1 MMANQLIKVFSHN
14 DLDGFGGPMLL
25 KSVQPVM
32 FPDAEFDVDNIGAGQ
47 IDATLD
53 NWFRSP
59 SLGNYSDV
67 YIMDM
72 TPDSENTFK
81 QLNEHFANHWLVF
94 DHHESE
100 EAQRSR
106 YAGNTVEPHGEMV
119 HASAT
124 SIVWD
129 WLQDQS
135 AFASLTGQ
143 QRHKLDQLAE
153 LIRAYDTWDWQND
166 PELSAAVK
174 DGADQLNELFWF
186 YPKKRAG
193 EFMEHVFETG
203 WDDYCQQNELLVNTL
218 MERRAAY
225 INHHLKDVLTATIDG
240 HQLGIVYAS
249 DYQSQ
254 LAHDLLNDQPD
265 LDAALVIGA
274 MRISLRSNDKM
285 DVAKFAEQ
293 YYQGGGHANAAGG
306 RLTINPVKIGEQAV
320 IDQLASAV
328 KAAQEEKKENEH
340 TLGDDLDPAVA
351 GKLAALLKQNR
362 YEENDNGN

>member
-1 MMANQLIKVFSHN
+1 MAKQLIKVFSHN

-25 KSVQPVM
+25 QSVQPTV
-32 FPDAEFDVDNIGAGQ
+32 FSSVEFDVEHIGAGQ

-53 NWFRSP
+53 HWFNSP
-59 SLGNYSDV
+59 SLNNYSDV

-81 QLNEHFANHWLVF
+81 ELNQHFANHWLVF

-100 EAQRSR
+100 EDQRRR
-106 YAGNTVEPHGEMV
+106 YAANTFAPHGEMV

-129 WLQDQS
+129 WLQQQPGMDQLDS
-135 AFASLTGQ
+135 QRRQ
-143 QRHKLDQLAE
+143 QLAQLAE

-166 PELSAAVK
+166 PELPTSVSE
-174 DGADQLNELFWF
+174 GADQLNELFWF

-193 EFMEHVFETG
+193 EFMDHVFAAG
-203 WDDYCQQNELLVNTL
+203 WDAYWQDNELLVHTL

-225 INHHLKDVLTATIDG
+225 IKHHLKDVLETTVNG
-240 HQLGIVYAS
+240 HRLGVVYAS

-254 LAHDLLNDQPD
+254 LAHDLLKDQPE

-293 YYQGGGHANAAGG
+293 YYQGGGHAKAAGG

-320 IDQLASAV
+320 IDQLVSAT
-328 KAAQEEKKENEH
+328 KAVHEEKQDSEH
-340 TLGDDLDPAVA
+340 TLADDLDPEVA
-351 GKLAALLKQNR
+351 GKLAALLKQQPD
-362 YEENDNGN
+362 EENKNGN

>member
-1 MMANQLIKVFSHN
+1 MAKQLIKVFSHN

-32 FPDAEFDVDNIGAGQ
+32 FSDVEFDVANIGAGQ

-53 NWFRSP
+53 RWFSSP
-59 SLGNYSDV
+59 ELNNYSDV

-81 QLNEHFANHWLVF
+81 ALNQHFANHWLVF

-106 YAGNTVEPHGEMV
+106 YSANTVDPKGEMI

-124 SIVWD
+124 SIAWD
-129 WLQDQS
+129 WIQDQ
-135 AFASLTGQ
+135 AGFDQMDETRRQ
-143 QRHKLDQLAE
+143 QLDQLAE

-166 PELSAAVK
+166 PELPTAVK
-174 DGADQLNELFWF
+174 EGADQLNELFWF
-186 YPKKRAG
+186 YPKQRAA
-193 EFMEHVFETG
+193 EFMEHVFEAG
-203 WDDYCQQNELLVNTL
+203 WDTYRQQNELLVHTL
-218 MERRAAY
+218 MERRASY
-225 INHHLKDVLTATIDG
+225 IKHHLKDALVTTIDD
-240 HQLGIVYAS
+240 HQIGVVYAS

-254 LAHDLLNDQPD
+254 LAHDLLDQQPS
-265 LDAALVIGA
+265 LDAVLVIGA

-285 DVAKFAEQ
+285 DVAKFAEK

-306 RLTINPVKIGEQAV
+306 RLTINPVKIGEQAI
-320 IDQLASAV
+320 IDQLTSAV
-328 KAAQEEKKENEH
+328 AASQKEAQENEH
-340 TLGDDLDPAVA
+340 TLADDLDPDVA
-351 GKLAALLKQNR
+351 GKLAALLKQNHDK
-362 YEENDNGN
+362 EN